1 MKRKI
6 LSLILCVLM
15 CLSLMPMAAAEGST
29 AESTEPAET
38 AQPTDPIEPIEP
50 VEPVEPSV
58 PIEPSVPEEAQ
69 PEDDV
74 SPAASETDKIILP
87 APTELTWGKLYD
99 SDGVPYDIPGAMS
112 CRISTPEV
120 SHVEFELYDA
130 DTDMQINHPGSYRGF
145 HACSGYCCS
154 YVHDLFEAF
163 ELDSGRYYFKARCT
177 PHFEDEAQYLP
188 SDWVRSEVWTYVKP
202 SQRLNACTDLS
213 LDNKSLSFT
222 LPANADMLLGMEVE
236 LWYSPVENGKYRML
250 SATRY
255 SQKFLY
261 HSGLKDGMKYDSFFS
276 ALMSNSGYYKV
287 RVRLTS
293 RDITKYCGSGWSE
306 YSNAIYQPCNDNSGE
321 CFSNLEEL
329 IALCSRDST
338 DYTVA
343 YYQPAA
349 GSNEAFSISSDLT
362 IPKLLE
368 ISFGNADVV
377 IPKGA
382 TLTIDGNLSVY
393 SYNGLSI
400 SGNIILNEDG
410 VLDIYNAEVSA
421 GASITNNGGIVVTDT
436 MSFDNSS
443 CYSGNGPIYVYD
455 TYGNDSPFSQL
466 PGLEPSSF
474 FVDYQADFSRPAWY
488 LRPKEDSTIPSECFS
503 NLEELIALCSRDFTD
518 YTFACYQ
525 PAAGSSEVFSISSDL
540 TIPELLEIGFDN
552 ADVVIPKG
560 ATLTMDGF
568 LSVYSHNG
576 LFVSGN
582 IILNEDAGLDIYN
595 AEVSAGASITNN
607 GIIGVTD
614 TMSFDGSSCYSG
626 NGFILVYDTYG
637 NDSPFSQLPGLE
649 PSSFF
654 VDYRDDFINPGW
666 LLQPKE
672 ASTTPGD
679 VNGDGVVN
687 VLDLVRLQKFLSG
700 EDVSLVDADFNGD
713 GVINVLDLLRLK
725 KFLAGMDVTL
735 N

>member
-1 MKRKI
+1 
-6 LSLILCVLM
+6 M

-29 AESTEPAET
+29 AESTEPAEM
-38 AQPTDPIEPIEP
+38 AQPTDPIEPIEPVEP

-87 APTELTWGKLYD
+87 APTELTWGKLYG
-99 SDGVPYDIPGAMS
+99 SDGVSYDIPGAMS

-120 SHVEFELYDA
+120 SHHVEFELYDA
-130 DTDMQINHPGSYRGF
+130 DTDMQINHYGNYIGF
-145 HACSGYCCS
+145 PDSSGYCS
-154 YVHDLFEAF
+154 SSVQDELKDF
-163 ELDSGRYYFKARCT
+163 ELDSGRYYFKARCM
-177 PHFEDEAQYLP
+177 PDIENEAQYLP

-222 LPANADMLLGMEVE
+222 LPANADMLLGMEIE
-236 LWYSPVENGKYRML
+236 HWYSPVENGKYREV
-250 SATRY
+250 STY
-255 SQKFLY
+255 GDSTEFLY
-261 HSGLKDGMKYDSFFS
+261 YPGQKDGMRWDWD
-276 ALMSNSGYYKV
+276 LTNVGMPDSGYYKV

-293 RDITKYCGSGWSE
+293 RDITKYCGSSWSE
-306 YSNAIYQPCNDNSGE
+306 YSNAIYQPRNDNSE
-321 CFSNLEEL
+321 
-329 IALCSRDST
+329 
-338 DYTVA
+338 
-343 YYQPAA
+343 
-349 GSNEAFSISSDLT
+349 
-362 IPKLLE
+362 
-368 ISFGNADVV
+368 
-377 IPKGA
+377 
-382 TLTIDGNLSVY
+382 
-393 SYNGLSI
+393 
-400 SGNIILNEDG
+400 
-410 VLDIYNAEVSA
+410 
-421 GASITNNGGIVVTDT
+421 
-436 MSFDNSS
+436 
-443 CYSGNGPIYVYD
+443 
-455 TYGNDSPFSQL
+455 
-466 PGLEPSSF
+466 
-474 FVDYQADFSRPAWY
+474 
-488 LRPKEDSTIPSECFS
+488 ECFS

-518 YTFACYQ
+518 YTFAGYQ
-525 PAAGSSEVFSISSDL
+525 PAAGSSEAFSISSDL
-540 TIPELLEIGFDN
+540 TIPELLLISFGN

-560 ATLTMDGF
+560 ATLTIDGY

-576 LFVSGN
+576 LSISGN
-582 IILNEDAGLDIYN
+582 IILNEDAELDIYN

-607 GIIGVTD
+607 GVIEVTD

-626 NGFILVYDTYG
+626 NGFIFVYDTYG

-649 PSSFF
+649 PSSFC
-654 VDYRDDFINPGW
+654 VDYQADFSNPGW
-666 LLQPKE
+666 LLQLEE

>member
-29 AESTEPAET
+29 AESTESAGT
-38 AQPTDPIEPIEP
+38 AQPTNSIEPTEPVEPAEPIEPIEP
-50 VEPVEPSV
+50 VEPTD

-74 SPAASETDKIILP
+74 SLAASETDKIILP
-87 APTELTWGKLYD
+87 APTELTWGKLYS
-99 SDGVPYDIPGAMS
+99 SDGVPYDIPDAMS

-130 DTDMQINHPGSYRGF
+130 DTDMQINHPGSYTGF
-145 HACSGYCCS
+145 PDCSGYCS
-154 YVHDLFEAF
+154 SSVQDLFEAF

-188 SDWVRSEVWTYVKP
+188 SDWVRSEDWTYVKP
-202 SQRLNACTDLS
+202 SQRLNARTDLS
-213 LDNKSLSFT
+213 LDNKILSFT
-222 LPANADMLLGMEVE
+222 LPANADMLLGMDVE
-236 LWYSPVENGKYRML
+236 FWYSPVEDGKYIMI
-250 SATRY
+250 SSTF
-255 SQKFLY
+255 SPKEFLY
-261 HSGLKDGMKYDSFFS
+261 HSGLKDGMKWDWDHVPGLEY
-276 ALMSNSGYYKV
+276 SGYYKV
-287 RVRLTS
+287 RVRFTS

-306 YSNAIYQPCNDNSGE
+306 YSNAIYQPRNDNSGE

-329 IALCSRDST
+329 IALCSRDFT
-338 DYTVA
+338 DYTIA

-362 IPKLLE
+362 IPELLD

-382 TLTIDGNLSVY
+382 TLTIDGVLSAY
-393 SYNGLSI
+393 SHNGLSI
-400 SGNIILNEDG
+400 SGNIILNETG
-410 VLDIYNAEVSA
+410 ILNIYNAEVSA
-421 GASITNNGGIVVTDT
+421 S
-436 MSFDNSS
+436 
-443 CYSGNGPIYVYD
+443 
-455 TYGNDSPFSQL
+455 
-466 PGLEPSSF
+466 
-474 FVDYQADFSRPAWY
+474 
-488 LRPKEDSTIPSECFS
+488 
-503 NLEELIALCSRDFTD
+503 
-518 YTFACYQ
+518 
-525 PAAGSSEVFSISSDL
+525 
-540 TIPELLEIGFDN
+540 
-552 ADVVIPKG
+552 
-560 ATLTMDGF
+560 
-568 LSVYSHNG
+568 
-576 LFVSGN
+576 
-582 IILNEDAGLDIYN
+582 
-595 AEVSAGASITNN
+595 ASITNN
-607 GIIGVTD
+607 GIIDVTD

-649 PSSFF
+649 PSSFC
-654 VDYRDDFINPGW
+654 VDYQADFNNPYW
-666 LLQPKE
+666 LLQLEE

-700 EDVSLVDADFNGD
+700 DDVSIVDADFNGD